1 MNIDPIIRPKA
12 AFPALGKS
20 RSAAYAD
27 IAAGLL
33 PPPFKL
39 SSRAVGW
46 FASELAT
53 VAVAIAGGATPEEM
67 RSLAAEIVQQR
78 RQRHQRACCA

>member
-1 MNIDPIIRPKA
+1 MNIDPIVRPKT

-39 SSRAVGW
+39 SARSVGW
-46 FASELAT
+46 FASEITA
-53 VAVAIAGGATPEEM
+53 VARAIAGGATSEEM
-67 RSLAAEIVQQR
+67 RSLSVEIVQQR
-78 RQRHQRACCA
+78 RHRHQLACTA